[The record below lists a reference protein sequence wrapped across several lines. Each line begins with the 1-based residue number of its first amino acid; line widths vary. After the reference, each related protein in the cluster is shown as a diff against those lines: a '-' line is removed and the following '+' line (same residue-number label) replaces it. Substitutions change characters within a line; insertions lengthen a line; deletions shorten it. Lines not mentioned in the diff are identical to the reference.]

1 MPGGITTEPHE
12 PSGRG
17 KNMSTDK
24 RTRKV
29 VASCTLR
36 CEGVST
42 VEVAPLLEKGR
53 AGVCITVYEDGHREV
68 GCAYLN
74 QEDHECMAGA
84 EGETR
89 RCIHLYPVRA
99 RYVNV
104 EHTILIDGKN
114 SYGASD
120 WSKFRPNSHN

>member
-1 MPGGITTEPHE
+1 MGRIPVGGDLKSAVSPQEEYYRGRKNAWGITTEPHE
-12 PSGRG
+12 PGGRG
-17 KNMSTDK
+17 KHMSTDK
-24 RTRKV
+24 RTRKA

-53 AGVCITVYEDGHREV
+53 AGVSITVYEDGHREL

-99 RYVNV
+99 RAFNMC
-104 EHTILIDGKN
+104 
-114 SYGASD
+114 
-120 WSKFRPNSHN
+120 